1 MPRANRH
8 FLVGHIWHLTHRCHQ
23 KQFLLKF
30 PRDRRRY
37 LHWIFEAKKR
47 FGLSVLNYMVTS
59 NHVHL
64 LVKDTG
70 GDVIAWSMQLIA
82 GRTAQEYNQ
91 RKNRHGAFW
100 EDRYHANAI
109 QADEH
114 LHRCLVY
121 IELNMVRAGVV
132 NDPERWKESGFKEIQ
147 KPPQR
152 YAIIDLQSLSELNGF
167 ADLRDFQRAHR
178 QWVEQAMA
186 NGCGPRDE
194 RWSEAI
200 AVGSLSFVE
209 GVKGELGRKTLHRDV
224 EHVGGAYTLREES
237 ETYDGSLASETEPLR
252 LKTLSFGTKLL
263 ELHRHGVVRP
273 CPPIP
278 SRCRKPLTDRIWFE

>member
-8 FLVGHIWHLTHRCHQ
+8 FLAGHVWHLTHRCHQ

-37 LHWIFEAKKR
+37 LHWVFEAKKR

-70 GDVIAWSMQLIA
+70 GDVIAESMQLIA

-100 EDRYHANAI
+100 EDRYHATAI
-109 QADEH
+109 QANEH

-121 IELNMVRAGVV
+121 IDLNMVRAGVV
-132 NDPERWKESGFKEIQ
+132 NHPSKWLHSGYREIQ
-147 KPPQR
+147 EPPKR
-152 YAIIDLQSLSELNGF
+152 YAVIDLEALAALCDF
-167 ADLRDFQRAHR
+167 TDLRDFQRAHR
-178 QWVEQAMA
+178 QWVEQALE
-186 NGCGPRDE
+186 NGCAPRDD
-194 RWSEAI
+194 RWSEAL
-200 AVGSLSFVE
+200 AVGSLAFVE
-209 GVKGELGRKTLHRDV
+209 KIKGELGIKALHREVLETDGTYALHDPS
-224 EHVGGAYTLREES
+224 EAYARNFTCEN
-237 ETYDGSLASETEPLR
+237 EPLSSEN
-252 LKTLSFGTKLL
+252 TLPWNESL
-263 ELHRHGVVRP
+263 ENPGR
-273 CPPIP
+273 
-278 SRCRKPLTDRIWFE
+278 